1 MTFLGK
7 KAAGFQDEICPGGE
21 EEGSSTSTRG
31 EKQKAA
37 QSKSDHIDSLQYDK
51 EYSRERFYCLLRL
64 FGGKSSSEGST
75 SPGSHAQKK
84 KRRTGAFL

>member
-1 MTFLGK
+1 MKSVWVVGR
-7 KAAGFQDEICPGGE
+7 EEEEEEEE
-21 EEGSSTSTRG
+21 EEGSSTRKRG

-84 KRRTGAFL
+84 KKRRTQAFL